1 LDVGAIPRRSTSSLD
16 PMIASASARHRLAK
30 ALLSTSS
37 MARILRRTMPK
48 RNNVGIINYAD
59 LLEEARLFGILTNGQ
74 FRKLMLKHRRAL
86 IEADR
91 EPLTPQMERIFRNE
105 DGDAHVAD
113 RLRRQYWF
121 SWEALTRLAL
131 EFEFGERYRAFAD
144 QRDGLTT
151 GSSDRE
157 AASSTGEGENR

>member
-1 LDVGAIPRRSTSSLD
+1 
-16 PMIASASARHRLAK
+16 MSACANARHRLAK
-30 ALLSTSS
+30 TLLSASS
-37 MARILRRTMPK
+37 MARILRGTMPK

-59 LLEEARLFGILTNGQ
+59 LLDEARQFGVLTNGQ

-91 EPLTPQMERIFRNE
+91 EPLTPQMERIFRSE
-105 DGDAHVAD
+105 DGDARVAD

-131 EFEFGERYRAFAD
+131 EFEFGEKYRTFAD

-151 GSSDRE
+151 GSSDRGA
-157 AASSTGEGENR
+157 AASIRQGGGR

>member
-1 LDVGAIPRRSTSSLD
+1 MTNET
-16 PMIASASARHRLAK
+16 MIASASARHRLAK
-30 ALLSTSS
+30 SLLSTSS

-48 RNNVGIINYAD
+48 RNNVGIINYAA
-59 LLEEARLFGILTNGQ
+59 LLEEARLFGIRTNGQ

-91 EPLTPQMERIFRNE
+91 EPLTPQMEKIFRNG
-105 DGDAHVAD
+105 DGDAHVAE

-131 EFEFGERYRAFAD
+131 EFEFGEKYR
-144 QRDGLTT
+144 T
-151 GSSDRE
+151 GVDPFLW
-157 AASSTGEGENR
+157 TPQC

>member
-1 LDVGAIPRRSTSSLD
+1 MT
-16 PMIASASARHRLAK
+16 ASASARHRLART
-30 ALLSTSS
+30 LLSASS
-37 MARILRRTMPK
+37 MARILRRTLPK
-48 RNNVGIINYAD
+48 RNNVGIINYAA
-59 LLEEARLFGILTNGQ
+59 LLDEARLFGVLTNGH

-131 EFEFGERYRAFAD
+131 EFEFGEKYRIFAD

-151 GSSDRE
+151 GLSDRG
-157 AASSTGEGENR
+157 AAPSVCQGEGRCSG

>member
-1 LDVGAIPRRSTSSLD
+1 
-16 PMIASASARHRLAK
+16 MIASASARHRLART
-30 ALLSTSS
+30 LLSTSS
-37 MARILRRTMPK
+37 MARILGRTLPR
-48 RNNVGIINYAD
+48 RNNVGIINYAA
-59 LLEEARLFGILTNGQ
+59 LLEEARHFGVLTNGQ
-74 FRKLMLKHRRAL
+74 FRKLMLRHRRAL

-131 EFEFGERYRAFAD
+131 EFEFGEKYRIFAD

-151 GSSDRE
+151 GSSNRE
-157 AASSTGEGENR
+157 AASSAGEGESG